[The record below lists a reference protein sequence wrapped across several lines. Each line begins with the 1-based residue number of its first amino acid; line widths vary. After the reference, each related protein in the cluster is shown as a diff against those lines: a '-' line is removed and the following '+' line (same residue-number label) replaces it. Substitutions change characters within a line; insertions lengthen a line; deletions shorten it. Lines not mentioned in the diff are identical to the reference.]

1 MLAFH
6 NCGKSES
13 LPNYLRQKISKFLG
27 SGPQSF
33 IKGKNQEKVDDASV
47 MASVLLLTETDD
59 YEQIM
64 GIIDKLTLQDGE
76 ILQVIIQIIQR
87 RFRYLSENRLYFDKL
102 AQEQDAAYEVRKQAI
117 LKNVDPGLKEAVEQ
131 TISLY

>member
-1 MLAFH
+1 
-6 NCGKSES
+6 
-13 LPNYLRQKISKFLG
+13 
-27 SGPQSF
+27 
-33 IKGKNQEKVDDASV
+33 

-117 LKNVDPGLKEAVEQ
+117 LKNVDPGLKEAVE
-131 TISLY
+131 